1 MKSVIPFYAMLT
13 LVGALTAGAEDYPA
27 HIVQPLP
34 KELDPRLEP
43 AMPAPADIV
52 RPLNEA
58 ETAQMN
64 EAARALDHTALIT
77 DAQNVMNAGAAED
90 AAVDQLIA
98 DFRKE
103 HHVTIHAT
111 PAEQTPTVAP
121 AVAATDDADIYHIN
135 CADGVFFDMEQGLLV
150 YMKNVTLTHPRVSL
164 QCEGPLKIYLDQKDP
179 KEQKAPA
186 PEKEKSKS
194 ELAMPNGGN
203 FNFDS
208 LKKASASGKV
218 VVHYTDENGAKST
231 AKAEKISYDATTGE
245 IILAGGYPSITS
257 DGHSVR
263 CPHENGFIRVYGNGN
278 IYISEGAETTIRD
291 VNKQLS
297 NQQKPK
303 TTR

>member
-43 AMPAPADIV
+43 ALQAPADV
-52 RPLNEA
+52 ARPLNAA

-64 EAARALDHTALIT
+64 EAARHLDHTALMK
-77 DAQNVMNAGAAED
+77 DAQNAMKAGAAED
-90 AAVDQLIA
+90 AAVDQLI
-98 DFRKE
+98 DGFRRE
-103 HHVTIHAT
+103 HHVTIHAA
-111 PAEQTPTVAP
+111 PAEPAP
-121 AVAATDDADIYHIN
+121 IAAPAATDDADIYHIN

-150 YMKNVTLTHPRVSL
+150 YMKNVSLTHPRVSL
-164 QCEGPLKIYLDQKDP
+164 QCEGPLKIYLTQ

-186 PEKEKSKS
+186 PKKEKSGP
-194 ELAMPNGGN
+194 ELTMPNGGN
-203 FNFDS
+203 FDFDS

-218 VVHYTDENGAKST
+218 VVHYTDEKGAKST
-231 AKAEKISYDATTGE
+231 AKAEKITYDATTGE
-245 IILAGGYPSITS
+245 IILAGGYPTITS

-263 CPHENGFIRVYGNGN
+263 CPHENGFIRIYGNGS